1 MYSTLTYSVLTFQVE
16 KKKKKIHT
24 AAQKAGCSSIP
35 PALSTGGDANRC
47 RRSFPFLYGVTE
59 TDLCHKRSLIN
70 ASVDAISI
78 QSTER

>member
-16 KKKKKIHT
+16 KKKKFILQHKKL
-24 AAQKAGCSSIP
+24 A
-35 PALSTGGDANRC
+35 ALSTGGDANRC